1 MIFQSSS
8 SPLVRAAALE
18 PGEHV
23 VEARELSV
31 GYDGAA
37 VCAPASFRLDPGE
50 ALFLVGVNG
59 AGKSTLLRTC
69 CGQQRPLSG
78 HVSVLG
84 LEPSRASAGLRSAV
98 ARDTGEEAFFPAL
111 SVREHLTMVAL
122 GHGLVDADDVVDSVL
137 EKMGIM
143 RVANAVPDR
152 LSSGQRRRVVLASVL
167 VRPRS
172 LLVLDEPANGLDP
185 SGIADLRHHLSS
197 LADDGIAI
205 LLASHILSELEHTAH
220 TVAILNEGRL
230 SAKKEVVDVLA
241 ADPTGLEGLY
251 HDHVGG
257 QAQ

>member
-1 MIFQSSS
+1 MRQR
-8 SPLVRAAALE
+8 LALARAIS
-18 PGEHV
+18 H
-23 VEARELSV
+23 
-31 GYDGAA
+31 
-37 VCAPASFRLDPGE
+37 
-50 ALFLVGVNG
+50 
-59 AGKSTLLRTC
+59 
-69 CGQQRPLSG
+69 RP
-78 HVSVLG
+78 
-84 LEPSRASAGLRSAV
+84 
-98 ARDTGEEAFFPAL
+98 
-111 SVREHLTMVAL
+111 
-122 GHGLVDADDVVDSVL
+122 
-137 EKMGIM
+137 
-143 RVANAVPDR
+143 
-152 LSSGQRRRVVLASVL
+152 Q
-167 VRPRS
+167 

>member
-8 SPLVRAAALE
+8 SPLVRATALE

-50 ALFLVGVNG
+50 ALFLVGVTG

-122 GHGLVDADDVVDSVL
+122 GHGLAEADEVVDSVL
-137 EKMGIM
+137 EGVGIA
-143 RVANAVPDR
+143 RVADSTPDR

-167 VRPRS
+167 VRPRC
-172 LLVLDEPANGLDP
+172 LLVLDEPEQRLDH
-185 SGIADLRHHLSS
+185 ATR
-197 LADDGIAI
+197 LALAETMVAERRAGGA
-205 LLASHILSELEHTAH
+205 LLVVSHDPLLVRAAATSVLLVGDETQML
-220 TVAILNEGRL
+220 TVAEGVHAVEEGR
-230 SAKKEVVDVLA
+230 
-241 ADPTGLEGLY
+241 
-251 HDHVGG
+251 
-257 QAQ
+257 